1 MSRLKALAPSLCLVV
16 AFGCAK
22 TVGSTY
28 DPLAIFPAQ
37 ATWAWDD
44 AANRMPSDETL
55 HVLNVDAVIRDT
67 TAEGLSA
74 RGYAQAPA
82 GSPAPY
88 LLSYEVGIGRMIST
102 TSASAVATLSLS
114 LVESESKRR
123 VWVGFIKVDVDTS
136 LTEAQRRER
145 LQAEMQE
152 LLEDFP
158 PSQPK

>member
-1 MSRLKALAPSLCLVV
+1 MSPFKALALSLCLAV
-16 AFGCAK
+16 ALGCAK
-22 TVGSTY
+22 TVGSTH

-37 ATWAWDD
+37 ATWVWDE
-44 AANRMPSDETL
+44 AANRMPSDERL
-55 HVLNVDAVIRDT
+55 RVLNIDAIIRDT
-67 TAEGLSA
+67 TAEGLAA
-74 RGYAQAPA
+74 RGYTQAPA

-88 LLSYEVGIGRMIST
+88 LLSYEVGIGRLITT
-102 TSASAVATLSLS
+102 TSASAVGTLSLS

-145 LQAEMQE
+145 LQGEMQKM
-152 LLEDFP
+152 LKDFP

>member
-1 MSRLKALAPSLCLVV
+1 
-16 AFGCAK
+16 
-22 TVGSTY
+22 
-28 DPLAIFPAQ
+28 
-37 ATWAWDD
+37 
-44 AANRMPSDETL
+44 
-55 HVLNVDAVIRDT
+55 
-67 TAEGLSA
+67 
-74 RGYAQAPA
+74 
-82 GSPAPY
+82 
-88 LLSYEVGIGRMIST
+88 MIST